1 MTRLLVVGGNGQ
13 VGRELRRSLARLGE
27 VVATSRDGRL
37 DALDDAAREAMIA
50 PLPESEL

>member
-27 VVATSRDGRL
+27 GLDWRL
-37 DALDDAAREAMIA
+37 VRPERARRP
-50 PLPESEL
+50 PLAG